1 LRSKNAGGQYGADG
15 HFHARSL
22 RLQCRSVDHVCD
34 RLRILRKPDTPPLHY
49 AAYHDCQTFD
59 TERSKVLA
67 DGRLGIA
74 CLSSLC
80 SDALVMYPLDP
91 RLQVG
96 TRKPPHCPSRE
107 VSYELPALIRT
118 PPTGDRRLLCAV
130 DQSQGLRCELKW
142 RDHHLYGPSVRFMT
156 TGAETADKYEE
167 DVEVGVGCR
176 VHRAVSGPFVRAIQC
191 KKKTT
196 VRGIPMWSPTIV
208 LTSRYTA

>member
-1 LRSKNAGGQYGADG
+1 LRSKNAGGQYGQTAVSMLDPLVCNAIPWTMCVIDSEFCVNRTP
-15 HFHARSL
+15 HPFIMRPTTTARL
-22 RLQCRSVDHVCD
+22 MIQRGAKYWQMV
-34 RLRILRKPDTPPLHY
+34 T
-49 AAYHDCQTFD
+49 
-59 TERSKVLA
+59 
-67 DGRLGIA
+67 IA

-118 PPTGDRRLLCAV
+118 PPIGDRRLLCAV

-142 RDHHLYGPSVRFMT
+142 RDHHLCGPSVRFMT
-156 TGAETADKYEE
+156 TGAETVDKYEE

-176 VHRAVSGPFVRAIQC
+176 VHRAVSGQLAGPLSGPFSV
-191 KKKTT
+191 KKKLQYE
-196 VRGIPMWSPTIV
+196 GFPCGHPP
-208 LTSRYTA
+208 